1 MDKFRGKEVVEELG
15 VKKVEDELGVKK
27 MADKIGVKKVVDEF
41 GGVKMSETYE
51 GEVFRHN
58 KPITADDIVP
68 RVIGGL
74 DGSFRERSEAEGCST
89 TRPTVGVVVQF
100 TEAGI
105 ITGSRMVKFG
115 KVAPKPIASKEI
127 WPEADE
133 AEVVFPEFDL
143 SDFDDFPG
151 QMSTP
156 YAGLGVKVCVT
167 QGDSS
172 KVVKVGELEAKGY
185 SELAFRLHFRTM
197 DTENVK
203 FTLVALPV
211 NVSMVK
217 STYTEAAGS
226 RGFPGFK
233 IHEGRAKL
241 ITKEEAESKFGVG
254 VEPFYNIT
262 DAKVDD
268 AGQIDTK
275 DVMFP
280 ASMDIKRAVVSL
292 LQSGVTPNVNIK
304 RALLDE
310 AIKGGK
316 YKKKVNKQ
324 TWPDPLEE
332 GGMDTSD
339 EEELG
344 G

>member
-1 MDKFRGKEVVEELG
+1 MQ
-15 VKKVEDELGVKK
+15 
-27 MADKIGVKKVVDEF
+27 
-41 GGVKMSETYE
+41 ETYE
-51 GEVFRHN
+51 GDVFRHN
-58 KPITADDIVP
+58 KPITADDVIP
-68 RVIGGL
+68 RIIAGL
-74 DGSFRERSEAEGCST
+74 DGSFRERSQAESFST
-89 TRPTVGVVVQF
+89 ARPTVGVVVQF
-100 TEAGI
+100 TEGGVI
-105 ITGSRMVKFG
+105 MGSRMVKFG
-115 KVAPKPIASKEI
+115 KVAPKPIPSKEI

-156 YAGLGVKVCVT
+156 YAELGFKVSVK
-167 QGDSS
+167 QGESS

-185 SELAFRLHFRTM
+185 SDLAFRLHFRTV

-203 FTLVALPV
+203 FTLVAVPV

-217 STYTEAAGS
+217 TTYGEAAGS

-233 IHEGRAKL
+233 IHEGKAKL

-254 VEPFYNIT
+254 IEPFYNIT
-262 DAKVDD
+262 DAKLDD

-316 YKKKVNKQ
+316 YKKKVGKQ
-324 TWPDPLEE
+324 SWPDPLEE
-332 GGMDTSD
+332 GGRDTSD
-339 EEELG
+339 EEGLG

>member
-1 MDKFRGKEVVEELG
+1 MDKFDVKEVVGELG
-15 VKKVEDELGVKK
+15 VKKVLDE
-27 MADKIGVKKVVDEF
+27 IGVKKVVDEF
-41 GGVKMSETYE
+41 GGVKMTKVYE

-58 KPITADDIVP
+58 KPITSDDVIP

-74 DGSFRERSEAEGCST
+74 DGSFRERSGAEGFSM

-100 TEAGI
+100 TKAGI

-115 KVAPKPIASKEI
+115 KVAPKPIPSKEI

-133 AEVVFPEFDL
+133 GEVVFPEFDPL
-143 SDFDDFPG
+143 DFDDFPG

-156 YAGLGVKVCVT
+156 YAELGVKVSVT

-172 KVVKVGELEAKGY
+172 KVVMVGELEAKGY
-185 SELAFRLHFRTM
+185 SELAFRLHFRTL

-211 NVSMVK
+211 NVSRVK

-241 ITKEEAESKFGVG
+241 ITMEEPESKFGVG

-268 AGQIDTK
+268 AGQVDTK

-280 ASMDIKRAVVSL
+280 ASMDIKRALVSL

-316 YKKKVNKQ
+316 YKKKVAKQ
-324 TWPDPLEE
+324 SWPDPLEE
-332 GGMDTSD
+332 GGRDTSD
-339 EEELG
+339 EEELQG
-344 G
+344 